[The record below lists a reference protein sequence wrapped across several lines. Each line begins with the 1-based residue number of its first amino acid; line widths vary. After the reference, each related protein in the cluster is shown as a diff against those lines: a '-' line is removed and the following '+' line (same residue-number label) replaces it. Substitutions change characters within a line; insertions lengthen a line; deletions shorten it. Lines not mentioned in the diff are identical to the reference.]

1 MKEHDKQE
9 SRGGEGNWYKEKKR
23 LHNAGKENR
32 MVIRSDEH
40 IGVKKEEEKIEKEEK
55 RRKKESREERV

>member
-1 MKEHDKQE
+1 MISKKAEEEKEIGT
-9 SRGGEGNWYKEKKR
+9 REKKR